1 VEIPDAEP
9 TVAELRDRLDANAGL
24 GIPAHV
30 TVIYPFV
37 PAGSVSQEIRERL
50 ADLFGAI
57 PTFRFRLDR
66 VGWFGED
73 VVWLGPHDPRP
84 FRVLTERVF
93 AEFPDYPPFE
103 GRFADVVP
111 HLTVGHGHPV
121 AELRA
126 AEEAIR
132 PHLPIEGTVTTV
144 SLMTSG
150 PAGRWRRTG
159 RWTVGSK
166 VSEYD

>member
-37 PAGSVSQEIRERL
+37 PAGSVSQ
-50 ADLFGAI
+50 
-57 PTFRFRLDR
+57 FRLDR